1 MSQNL
6 KMMAEQVWMRATG
19 KNFTDKSRLNWREVA
34 SFILDAKGVCLYRL
48 SKYGAVD
55 RNYGQK
61 SEPIPSD
68 SYDIVR
74 VDTAYVPDSYYQA
87 VLPADFS
94 DLPEGMTVWK
104 PGPGGQEAFIVTDM
118 MRIAFMSR
126 LVHSQGAIYCWR
138 KGGVIE
144 FASDPGPA
152 VDIVYLAQ
160 PSPNDID
167 DETVIK
173 MPDYLHQHVMDMV
186 LERIAPGTQREDD
199 KRADGNDNQKP

>member
-6 KMMAEQVWMRATG
+6 KMLATQVHMRVFG
-19 KNFTDKSRLNWREVA
+19 KDFTDKSRLNWREVA
-34 SFILDAKGVCLYRL
+34 SFIIDARSLCLYRL

-61 SEPIPSD
+61 SEPIPAD
-68 SYDIVR
+68 SYEIVR
-74 VDTAYVPDSYYQA
+74 VDTTYVPDSYYHA
-87 VLPADFS
+87 VLPSDFS

-118 MRIAFMSR
+118 MKIAFMSR

-144 FASDPGPA
+144 FASDPGPV
-152 VDIVYLAQ
+152 VDIVYLAT
-160 PSPNDID
+160 PSANDIT
-167 DETVIK
+167 DETVLR
-173 MPDYLHQHVMDMV
+173 MPDYLHTAVMDMV
-186 LERIAPGTQREDD
+186 VERLTMGSQREDD
-199 KRADGNDNQKP
+199 KRNSGNDNPKP